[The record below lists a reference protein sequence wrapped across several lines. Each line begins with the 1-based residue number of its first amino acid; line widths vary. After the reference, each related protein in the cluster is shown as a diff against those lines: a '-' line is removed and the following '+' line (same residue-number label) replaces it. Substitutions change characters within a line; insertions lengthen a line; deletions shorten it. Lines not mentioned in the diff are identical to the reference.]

1 VVAYVEL
8 KVLFGKRVRRRERQ
22 NDVVY
27 FVWRAETVLI
37 SIVLETI
44 PLLECAVNGTGYQ
57 P

>member
-44 PLLECAVNGTGYQ
+44 PLLEYAVNDTGYQ
-57 P
+57 S